1 MYKESTGIAPEG
13 FKLILASALLAW
25 VCAFFGFGYLSLL
38 FLLLTFFNV
47 FFFRDPE
54 REITGGM
61 SCLLSPADG
70 KVVEITEE
78 EEPYFLN
85 QGKIRVSIFLS
96 ILDCHINRFPV
107 NGKVISTSYRE
118 GGYGLAYKPEASTD
132 NERLATLIK
141 SEEVVDVV
149 MVQIAGLVAR
159 RIVSYADVGMSLK
172 AGDRFG
178 MIKYGSRVDIYL
190 PVDSDIRVETGTKVK
205 AGETIIAC
213 LRQEKNQGTKSQKR
227 KD

>member
-1 MYKESTGIAPEG
+1 MHKGSTGIAPEG
-13 FKLILASALLAW
+13 FKLILAPALLAW
-25 VCAFFGFGYLSLL
+25 VFAFFDFGFLSLL
-38 FLLLTFFNV
+38 FILLTFFNI

-54 REITGGM
+54 RDIPGGEAHV
-61 SCLLSPADG
+61 LSPADG
-70 KVVEITEE
+70 KVVEVTEE
-78 EEPYFLN
+78 KEPYFLN
-85 QGKIRVSIFLS
+85 QNKIRVSIFLS

-107 NGKVISTSYRE
+107 SGKVISTSYRE

-141 SEEVVDVV
+141 SEEGVDVV

-159 RIVSYADVGMSLK
+159 RIISYADVDTYFE
-172 AGDRFG
+172 AGERFG

-190 PVDSDIRVETGTKVK
+190 PVDSDIKVETGSKVK

-213 LRQEKNQGTKSQKR
+213 LREEKK
-227 KD
+227 